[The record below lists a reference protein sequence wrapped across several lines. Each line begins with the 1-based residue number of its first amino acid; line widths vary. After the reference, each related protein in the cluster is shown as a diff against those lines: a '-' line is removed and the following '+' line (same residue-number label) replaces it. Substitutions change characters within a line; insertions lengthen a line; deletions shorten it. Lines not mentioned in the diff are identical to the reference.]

1 MNKKSIYK
9 NIDKIFIFFLIIIF
23 FTYNYSRINYGLPFF
38 LNFDETS
45 FKYSTLSFLSFITGY
60 SNSGSYNPIYAP
72 LINLILIL
80 KSIFINELLINS
92 LSLDQIKSKIYFNP
106 ELFIFYGR
114 LASLTVTSS
123 ALFVLY
129 LIFKRLKINFF
140 IYSILLIS
148 FSTSL
153 ILFDVSTANGKN
165 SYFFLIFLIQLF
177 FFIKYLFKIKNF
189 QFKSYIIFSLLAS
202 FAWGVN
208 YWPAFISIYAVFF
221 LHLKKYSFTKINYL
235 IIFLLIFIILG
246 PIVNFLNA
254 NPYEFITP
262 SKNIEEF
269 QIGNFIKSFFND
281 FISSFRITF
290 IAEKN
295 IFLLLG
301 FAPFFLFNKK
311 VFQKKEFLIIFFLI
325 FEPIIILGISEK
337 VYPQLRYFSGNFC
350 IILILTALI
359 FNEFYKSNLKY
370 LIFVLYIFNFYII
383 FNNLNLNYEGNNV
396 LSKNHSF
403 YEFNNEIKKDRSK
416 VLFLV
421 DLGFQENLK
430 QNLLYMKLYENDL
443 IKKNKSQENFIKK
456 KIEIIKNTKDI
467 IINNRY
473 LKKDITYFNY
483 SFFEIKNLK
492 LFFEFIK
499 QDFEYIVIE
508 EAKPFYTSDS
518 NLQKQI
524 KNYVKKNFELEKI
537 QFNEEKIFLRS
548 QRSVIHYY
556 LDVVN
561 GYDYS
566 ENINN
571 DKLDTIYGNKYS
583 LYKLN

>member
-235 IIFLLIFIILG
+235 KIFLLIFIILG

-254 NPYEFITP
+254 NPYEFKRP
-262 SKNIEEF
+262 
-269 QIGNFIKSFFND
+269 
-281 FISSFRITF
+281 
-290 IAEKN
+290 
-295 IFLLLG
+295 
-301 FAPFFLFNKK
+301 
-311 VFQKKEFLIIFFLI
+311 QKI
-325 FEPIIILGISEK
+325 
-337 VYPQLRYFSGNFC
+337 
-350 IILILTALI
+350 
-359 FNEFYKSNLKY
+359 
-370 LIFVLYIFNFYII
+370 
-383 FNNLNLNYEGNNV
+383 
-396 LSKNHSF
+396 
-403 YEFNNEIKKDRSK
+403 
-416 VLFLV
+416 
-421 DLGFQENLK
+421 
-430 QNLLYMKLYENDL
+430 
-443 IKKNKSQENFIKK
+443 
-456 KIEIIKNTKDI
+456 
-467 IINNRY
+467 
-473 LKKDITYFNY
+473 
-483 SFFEIKNLK
+483 
-492 LFFEFIK
+492 
-499 QDFEYIVIE
+499 
-508 EAKPFYTSDS
+508 
-518 NLQKQI
+518 
-524 KNYVKKNFELEKI
+524 
-537 QFNEEKIFLRS
+537 
-548 QRSVIHYY
+548 
-556 LDVVN
+556 
-561 GYDYS
+561 
-566 ENINN
+566 
-571 DKLDTIYGNKYS
+571 
-583 LYKLN
+583 